1 MELSEIYRNLSS
13 EELEL
18 LNRII
23 KKYGANHWEVGKQQL
38 INFIQYEIWKSCSSI
53 ASCSRT

>member
-23 KKYGANHWEVGKQQL
+23 KKYGANYWEVGKQQFRL
-38 INFIQYEIWKSCSSI
+38 GVVAAIHELKNNN
-53 ASCSRT
+53 